1 MHTDFPHRPTWAE
14 IDLDALAF
22 NMHSVRRFVGEN
34 IDCMAVVKADAYGH
48 GAIECARRL
57 EAEGTSIFAVATL
70 EEGIELR
77 DAGITNTI
85 LVLGGLWPGQT
96 PLFLDHHLT
105 PVLFTLE
112 QAEEMNAAA
121 AERGRQ
127 MNIHIKIDTGMGR
140 VGFRWDG
147 FAEVAER
154 LSKLTSL
161 NIDGMMSHFAVAD
174 DLAANDFTNT
184 QLSRFD
190 EAVKIAASLGTHPT
204 YIDMANSP
212 GAVAHSNA
220 RLGLVRL
227 GGVLYGLG
235 GDVLPA
241 GIDVPKLKPVMSLR
255 SRIAMIK
262 TVSNGESIGYGRT
275 FIAERDSVIA
285 TVPIG
290 YHDGLSRALSNKGR
304 FIINGK
310 FAPVVGGVSMDWTTV
325 DVTDIPKASVGDL
338 VTIIGKEHECEIKA
352 EDHAKLTDTIS
363 YEITCGI
370 GPRVPRIYL
379 GGKN

>member
-34 IDCMAVVKADAYGH
+34 VDCMAVVKADAYGH

-77 DAGITNTI
+77 DTGITNTI

-310 FAPVVGGVSMDWTTV
+310 FAPVVGRVSMDWTTV

-338 VTIIGKEHECEIKA
+338 VTIIGKENECEIKA

>member
-48 GAIECARRL
+48 GAVECARRL

-140 VGFRWDG
+140 VGFRWDE

-310 FAPVVGGVSMDWTTV
+310 FAPIVGRVSMDWTTV

-370 GPRVPRIYL
+370 GPRVPRIYI

>member
-34 IDCMAVVKADAYGH
+34 VDCMAVVKADAYGH
-48 GAIECARRL
+48 GAIECVRRL
-57 EAEGTSIFAVATL
+57 EAERTNIFAVATL

-140 VGFRWDG
+140 VGFRWDE

-212 GAVAHSNA
+212 GAIAHSNA

-310 FAPVVGGVSMDWTTV
+310 FAPVVGSVSMDWTTV

-370 GPRVPRIYL
+370 GPRVPRIYI

>member
-34 IDCMAVVKADAYGH
+34 IDCMAVVKAGAYGH
-48 GAIECARRL
+48 GAVECARRL

-140 VGFRWDG
+140 VGFRWGG

-310 FAPVVGGVSMDWTTV
+310 FAPVVGRVSMDWTTV
-325 DVTDIPKASVGDL
+325 DVTDIPNTSVGDL

>member
-48 GAIECARRL
+48 GAVECARRL

-325 DVTDIPKASVGDL
+325 DVTDIPNTSVGDL

-370 GPRVPRIYL
+370 GPRVPRIYI